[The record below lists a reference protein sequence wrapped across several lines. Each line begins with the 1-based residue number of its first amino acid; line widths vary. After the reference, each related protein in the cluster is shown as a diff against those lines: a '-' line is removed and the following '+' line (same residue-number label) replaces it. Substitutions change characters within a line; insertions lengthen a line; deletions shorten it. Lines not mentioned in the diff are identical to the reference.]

1 MSRVVGELW
10 DADPEVE
17 VEDFF
22 HPGTNAGWEVMDS
35 LYEGYRQ

>member
-1 MSRVVGELW
+1 MSHVVGELW

-17 VEDFF
+17 VEDFL
-22 HPGTNAGWEVMDS
+22 HSGASAGWEVMDS